1 MPRFGDAFANPEV
14 LWLLLLVPLAAAFW
28 WRQRRRMITTI
39 RFSSIEAFRAVPR
52 TIRERIRHVPLV
64 IRLMMTV
71 VLIVALARPQ
81 SVSSTERMSTEGID
95 IVLVLDISGSMLA
108 EDFTPN
114 RLVAAKQV
122 AEDFINGRTNDRIG
136 LVIFSAESFTQCPLT
151 TDYPVL
157 TNLLHE
163 VKNGMIADGTAI
175 GLALAN
181 AVNRLKDSKAKS
193 KVIIL
198 LTDGVN
204 NRGEIDPL
212 TAATIASTYGIRT
225 YTVGVGA
232 RGMAPYPVQTPFG
245 TRRQMVPVDLDEK
258 TLETVA
264 SMTGGRYFRATDN
277 EKLIAIY
284 REIDQ
289 LERTKIEITAYR
301 KTTDLFPAWL
311 TLGMILFGLEI
322 ILSDVIIR
330 KTP

>member
-1 MPRFGDAFANPEV
+1 MPRFGDAFANPEF
-14 LWLLLLVPLAAAFW
+14 LWLLFLVPIAAAFW

-52 TIRERIRHVPLV
+52 TIRERIRHVPLA
-64 IRLMMTV
+64 IRLMMTI

-114 RLVAAKQV
+114 RLVAAQQV
-122 AEDFINGRTNDRIG
+122 AEDFINGRTSDRIG

-289 LERTKIEITAYR
+289 LERTKIEITAYK
-301 KTTDLFPAWL
+301 KTTDLFPGWL

-322 ILSDVIIR
+322 ILSNVIIR

>member
-1 MPRFGDAFANPEV
+1 MPSLGDTFANPEF
-14 LWLLLLVPLAAAFW
+14 LWLLLLVPAAGIVW
-28 WRQRRRMITTI
+28 WRRKRRMITSI
-39 RFSSIEAFRAVPR
+39 RFPTIDDFQAVPR
-52 TIRERIRHVPLV
+52 TLRERIRHVPLAL
-64 IRLMMTV
+64 RLAVTA
-71 VLIVALARPQ
+71 VLIIALARPQ
-81 SVSSTERMSTEGID
+81 SVSSTENVSTEGID

-108 EDFTPN
+108 EDFSPN

-122 AEDFINGRTNDRIG
+122 AEDFIAGRTNDRIG

-157 TNLLHE
+157 TNLLRE

-181 AVNRLKDSKAKS
+181 AVNRLKDSKAES

-212 TAATIASTYGIRT
+212 TAAKIAATFGIRT

-232 RGMAPYPVQTPFG
+232 RGTAPYPVQTPFG
-245 TRRQMVPVDLDEK
+245 VRRQMVPVDLDEK

-264 SMTGGRYFRATDN
+264 SMTGGKYFRATDN
-277 EKLIAIY
+277 AKLASIY

-289 LERTKIEITAYR
+289 LEKTKIEVMAYR
-301 KTTDLFPAWL
+301 RTTDLFPGWL
-311 TLGMILFGLEI
+311 TLGMILLGLEL
-322 ILSDVIIR
+322 ILAHFVVR
-330 KTP
+330 KAP